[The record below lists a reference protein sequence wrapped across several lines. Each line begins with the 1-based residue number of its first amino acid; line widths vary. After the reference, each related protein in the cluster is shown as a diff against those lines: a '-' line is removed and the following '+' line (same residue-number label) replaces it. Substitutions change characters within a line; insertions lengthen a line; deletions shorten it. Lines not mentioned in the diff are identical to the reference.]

1 MIFKCKTNKGFELY
15 EYDYKNDKE
24 IEPEIT
30 LGELKNAVDFQ
41 ITSEIQG
48 FGSRAQTNSLRAF
61 NELISNIIRYYDRA
75 EKIDGKSV
83 VVDEDFATSRLW
95 TNNLEYAMAVVYGDE
110 YDYLRQKEIYDLN
123 YYYHKFNSHT
133 STWLEAIAKYEID
146 KELEETFESLITDV
160 FYKKIE
166 NQDTEEPKLIM

>member
-1 MIFKCKTNKGFELY
+1 MIFKCKTIKSFDLS

-30 LGELKNAVDFQ
+30 LGELKNAVNFQ
-41 ITSEIQG
+41 IISKMQR
-48 FGSRAQTNSLRAF
+48 FGSHAQTKSLEAF
-61 NELISNIIRYYDRA
+61 NELISNIIKYYD
-75 EKIDGKSV
+75 EYKKIDGKTV
-83 VVDEDFATSRLW
+83 VVDEDFATSKLW
-95 TNNLEYAMAVVYGDE
+95 TNNLENAMAVYGDE

-123 YYYHKFNSHT
+123 YYYYKFNSHT
-133 STWLEAIAKYEID
+133 STLEDIAKYEID